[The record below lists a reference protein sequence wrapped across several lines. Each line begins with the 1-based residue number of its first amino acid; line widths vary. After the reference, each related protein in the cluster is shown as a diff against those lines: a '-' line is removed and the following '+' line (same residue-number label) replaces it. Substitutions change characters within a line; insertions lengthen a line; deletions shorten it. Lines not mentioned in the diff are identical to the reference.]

1 MAREPA
7 RARLYW
13 TILSLVLLVKFGH
26 NTAACHSL
34 VLPFSAAVYF
44 TMKRSAPC
52 SAVLR
57 HFRLSWAAVVN
68 WSALMPKALRPSRE
82 RPTHRFSVS
91 SCSPRPTP
99 ILQTSRTLAV
109 PYPPCAPQIPRTKS
123 ASLRRTFLFTI
134 RPGVKI
140 HYASALIYES
150 RDTKDEEL
158 LLPRTD
164 VKSRYTVFYS
174 NIYYYDKSTAKK
186 GIGKFGCTC
195 NGYLACRIYLR
206 VISSFRLVDMTARI
220 IMYYVRRR
228 FSWKLWRAWRIRDCQ
243 KSAGCSEKWRGVWA
257 AWGGRNR
264 NEWGVPLTTSELSIS
279 TPTS

>member
-164 VKSRYTVFYS
+164 VKSRYTVFDS
-174 NIYYYDKSTAKK
+174 NSYYYDKSTAKK

-195 NGYLACRIYLR
+195 NGYLACRI
-206 VISSFRLVDMTARI
+206 
-220 IMYYVRRR
+220 
-228 FSWKLWRAWRIRDCQ
+228 C
-243 KSAGCSEKWRGVWA
+243 KS
-257 AWGGRNR
+257 N
-264 NEWGVPLTTSELSIS
+264 LEL
-279 TPTS
+279 